1 MGMLTCRMRL
11 DHVDGDRFLET
22 VALVDTGA
30 ALTVVPSEKLV
41 EMGVEPFDT
50 VWLSLA
56 DGHRVEYPLGKAV
69 ATVQGRTIETLV
81 VFGEDEET
89 VLLGAYTLEG
99 LRFAVDPLEGR
110 LIEFVGRL

>member
-11 DHVDGDRFLET
+11 DHIDGEGFIET
-22 VALVDTGA
+22 EALVDTGA
-30 ALTVVPSEKLV
+30 ALTVVPAARLA
-41 EMGVEPFDT
+41 EMGVAPFDT

-81 VFGEDEET
+81 VFGEDSET

-99 LRFAVDPLEGR
+99 LRFAVDPLEAR
-110 LIEFVGRL
+110 LIESVGRL

>member
-1 MGMLTCRMRL
+1 MGTFSCDMRIG
-11 DHVDGDRFLET
+11 HMDGHRFFET

-30 ALTVVPSEKLV
+30 AITVVPSAKLA
-41 EMGVEPFDT
+41 EIGVEPFDT

-69 ATVQGRTIETLV
+69 ATVQGRSIETLV
-81 VFGEDEET
+81 VFGEDSET

-99 LRFAVDPLEGR
+99 LRFAVDPVEGR
-110 LIEFVGRL
+110 LVELVGRL